1 MATLNTLLAPD
12 LLQPGTQ
19 WTLLSDVNGYGRPT
33 GDSLTLSLIHI

>member
-1 MATLNTLLAPD
+1 METLNTLLAPD

-33 GDSLTLSLIHI
+33 GDSLTTQGR